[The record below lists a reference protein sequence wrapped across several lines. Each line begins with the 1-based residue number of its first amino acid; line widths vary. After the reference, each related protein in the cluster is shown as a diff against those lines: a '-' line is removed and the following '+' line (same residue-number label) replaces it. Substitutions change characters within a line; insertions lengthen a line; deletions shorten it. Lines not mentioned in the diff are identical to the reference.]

1 MVAQPTSSDPRTERP
16 VRPGTN
22 GEGALDLDIVVIAA
36 PDSQVDLL
44 VRELQRHRAR
54 VRRIWPLPDKFPGD
68 ADVILADY
76 AEGMIDRL
84 PWMPGEARS
93 AVIVLASGERPPG
106 VDRLLDSAP
115 NAILFRPWRPEQV
128 VASVLVA
135 HREFDYAKRLRERID
150 RLDEN
155 LRTIRHVERAK
166 GILMS
171 TRGLSEDDAYRFL
184 RRQAMDRRTTVNA
197 IAAAVIDSYELL
209 G

>member
-1 MVAQPTSSDPRTERP
+1 
-16 VRPGTN
+16 
-22 GEGALDLDIVVIAA
+22 
-36 PDSQVDLL
+36 
-44 VRELQRHRAR
+44 
-54 VRRIWPLPDKFPGD
+54 
-68 ADVILADY
+68 
-76 AEGMIDRL
+76 MIDRL

-93 AVIVLASGERPPG
+93 AVIILATGERAPG
-106 VDRLLDSAP
+106 VDRLLDCAP

-128 VASVLVA
+128 VASVLA
-135 HREFDYAKRLRERID
+135 AYREFDYARRLRERID

-166 GILMS
+166 SILMS